1 MKEIYRFTANT
12 IECFTENE
20 VLTVVLAD
28 DPVEPDNFIIITRL
42 DEKENASVDDG
53 IGLSTSDSDYE
64 VIGVIVAIALTES
77 ALQLQI
83 KPEFIEHYG
92 SEFFQINFAPSTKA
106 GNKLKILEDS
116 LVSLCD
122 GSQVVLHLFEYD

>member
-12 IECFTENE
+12 IECFTEND
-20 VLTVVLAD
+20 VLTIALAD

-42 DEKENASVDDG
+42 DEEDNISVDDG
-53 IGLSTSDSDYE
+53 IGLSTPDSDYE
-64 VIGVIVAIALTES
+64 IIGAIIAIALTEND
-77 ALQLQI
+77 LQLQI

-92 SEFFQINFAPSTKA
+92 SEFFQVNFDPSMRA

-122 GSQVVLHLFEYD
+122 GSRVVLHLFEYD

>member
-28 DPVEPDNFIIITRL
+28 DPVEPDNFIIIKRL

>member
-64 VIGVIVAIALTES
+64 VIGAIVAIALTES

>member
-1 MKEIYRFTANT
+1 MKEIYRFTADT
-12 IECFTENE
+12 IECFTEDE
-20 VLTVVLAD
+20 VQTIALAD

-42 DEKENASVDDG
+42 DDKVNASVDDG
-53 IGLSTSDSDYE
+53 IGFLTPHSDYE
-64 VIGVIVAIALTES
+64 MIGAIIEIALTEND
-77 ALQLQI
+77 LQLQI

-92 SEFFQINFAPSTKA
+92 SEFFQVNFDRSMRA

>member
-12 IECFTENE
+12 IECFTEND
-20 VLTVVLAD
+20 VLTIALAD
-28 DPVEPDNFIIITRL
+28 HPVEPDNFIIITRL
-42 DEKENASVDDG
+42 DEEENTSVDDG
-53 IGLSTSDSDYE
+53 IGLSTPDSDYE
-64 VIGVIVAIALTES
+64 VIGAIIAIALTEND
-77 ALQLQI
+77 LQLQI

-92 SEFFQINFAPSTKA
+92 SEFFQVSFDPSTKA

-122 GSQVVLHLFEYD
+122 DSQVVLHLFEYD